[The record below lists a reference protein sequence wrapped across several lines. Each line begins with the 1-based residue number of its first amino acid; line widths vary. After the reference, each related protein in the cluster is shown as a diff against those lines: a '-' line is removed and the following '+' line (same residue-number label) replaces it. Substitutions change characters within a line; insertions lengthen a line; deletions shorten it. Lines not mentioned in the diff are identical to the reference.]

1 MGEYVPITY
10 VEDTIPHVWWIVSSI
25 EIFLGTC
32 IEYRTGE
39 LAGIERIVSSRKT
52 ARSISLRVTVVPKV
66 YLGWKSFLKIGLM
79 TKIPTLA

>member
-52 ARSISLRVTVVPKV
+52 ARSISLEVKRSEVDPGLVTA
-66 YLGWKSFLKIGLM
+66 FL
-79 TKIPTLA
+79 A